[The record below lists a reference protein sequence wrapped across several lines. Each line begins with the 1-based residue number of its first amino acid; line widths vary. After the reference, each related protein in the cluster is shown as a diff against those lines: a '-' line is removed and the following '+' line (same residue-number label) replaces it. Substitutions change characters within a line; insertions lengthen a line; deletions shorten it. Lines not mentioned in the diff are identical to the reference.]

1 MNKRRRNYIKENGR
15 NKLREMSNKRTPPKP
30 IVLDQFDYVKQIGE
44 LCKVWSPTYCTWV
57 WEASCQ
63 VNGLI
68 LRKEFCEPD
77 PLVAVRWSQEKFKAI
92 SNPRFATMMQAAI
105 ANSEFTIEDIADAIG
120 ISKNG
125 ISKWISGDTHPTVPS
140 LLRLCKML
148 YPIKWEE
155 HYLTLSKVVE
165 MERI

>member
-1 MNKRRRNYIKENGR
+1 
-15 NKLREMSNKRTPPKP
+15 
-30 IVLDQFDYVKQIGE
+30 
-44 LCKVWSPTYCTWV
+44 
-57 WEASCQ
+57 
-63 VNGLI
+63 
-68 LRKEFCEPD
+68 
-77 PLVAVRWSQEKFKAI
+77 
-92 SNPRFATMMQAAI
+92 MMQAAI

-148 YPIKWEE
+148 YPIQWEE